1 MRSQRCLPR
10 LQPQQ
15 LAELRLH
22 HHCLGAG
29 LEAAQRKI
37 KVIRDR
43 RG

>member
-1 MRSQRCLPR
+1 MRSQRCSPR
-10 LQPQQ
+10 PQLQQP
-15 LAELRLH
+15 AELRLH
-22 HHCLGAG
+22 HRCLGAG